1 MQPNFFFI
9 RYLQPNTRCYG
20 RDGQVARSLGLFEL
34 NMLDLVIMK
43 CTNNFH
49 AAELPRWALT

>member
-1 MQPNFFFI
+1 MFA
-9 RYLQPNTRCYG
+9 NTRCYG
-20 RDGQVARSLGLFEL
+20 RDGQAARNWSFIEL

-49 AAELPRWALT
+49 AAELPCWAVLIT